1 MGNVENAGI
10 KHKLFENPGEILENV
25 LLQIL
30 ITADQKLGRY
40 GIFGIHKCPDLEY
53 ANFKQILPTS
63 DQLITYQ
70 LFCTQK
76 YGHYSIRVCAIY
88 SWNSIQDFLMKNL
101 SLKNSIPKMIEYFL
115 TKHFIK
121 NY

>member
-10 KHKLFENPGEILENV
+10 KHKLFENPGECSAANLDYCRSKIREC
-25 LLQIL
+25 
-30 ITADQKLGRY
+30 

>member
-10 KHKLFENPGEILENV
+10 KFKLFENPGKILENV

-70 LFCTQK
+70 LFWTQK
-76 YGHYSIRVCAIY
+76 YGHYSIRACTIY
-88 SWNSIQDFLMKNL
+88 PYKTL
-101 SLKNSIPKMIEYFL
+101 
-115 TKHFIK
+115 
-121 NY
+121 